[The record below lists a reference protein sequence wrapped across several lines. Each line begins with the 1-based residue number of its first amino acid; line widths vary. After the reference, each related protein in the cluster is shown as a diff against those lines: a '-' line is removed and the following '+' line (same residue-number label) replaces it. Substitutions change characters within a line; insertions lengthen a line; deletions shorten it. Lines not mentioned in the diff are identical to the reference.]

1 MDDLLRELKRLN
13 NNLQR
18 LADHYAPE
26 IDRTVF
32 DVFRAFRTFS
42 RHNTLLIKGIP
53 EPDSVTFRDLRGI
66 DEVIQGIQGNT
77 EQFLRGLP
85 CNNVLLYGSR
95 GTGKSSAIKALL
107 NKYGNRGLML
117 IEMPKET
124 MFHLF
129 EVAELIRN
137 RPEKFIIFCDDLSF
151 RADDTSYRQ
160 LKTVLEG
167 GIETKPRNMLIYAT
181 SNRRHLM
188 PEQAADNFP
197 VFSDGELHPA
207 ETVDEK
213 LSLSDRFGLRFGIP
227 FFDMDTYLD
236 IVAHYAD
243 IRSIR
248 IVKKSL
254 KEKAVQWSLSHG
266 SFSGRTALQFID
278 SLEGQLKQ
286 KSVRHRS

>member
-32 DVFRAFRTFS
+32 EGFRAFRTFS

-53 EPDSVTFRDLRGI
+53 EPDRITFSELRGI
-66 DEVIQGIQGNT
+66 DAVVQGIRGNT
-77 EQFLRGLP
+77 EQFLKGLP

-107 NKYGNRGLML
+107 NKYGKRGLRL

-124 MFHLF
+124 LFHLF
-129 EVAELIRN
+129 EIADLIRN
-137 RPEKFIIFCDDLSF
+137 RSEKFIIFCDDLSF
-151 RADDTSYRQ
+151 REDDTSIRQ
-160 LKTVLEG
+160 LKTLLEG
-167 GIETKPRNMLIYAT
+167 GLETRPRNMVIYAT

-188 PEQAADNFP
+188 PEQAQDSLP
-197 VFSDGELHPA
+197 VSSDSELHPA
-207 ETVDEK
+207 ETVDEN

-227 FFDMDTYLD
+227 FFDMDTYFD

-243 IRSIR
+243 IRGIR
-248 IVKKSL
+248 IDQKSL

-266 SFSGRTALQFID
+266 SFSGRTAVQFVD
-278 SLEGQLKQ
+278 SLEGELK
-286 KSVRHRS
+286 KKPDRYRP